1 MERFIEI
8 IKKVMFWFLLLFI
21 SILIFISTFE
31 NGILLSFLSLII
43 IYLFVDKIK
52 IKNFAFFLVLFSFI
66 TKLIAVIVLKIPLR
80 GDYYLMYHASKA
92 VLKGDLSFANDG
104 YFGVF
109 GYQLF
114 NVFYQALILKIFKYG
129 FTLKVLNCIYSSVIT
144 LLIYKISKKVS
155 NEKAARISSL
165 IYLIALYPIY
175 LNTIYGNQ
183 QLSLML
189 ILLGVYL
196 ALEKDNKLKYLL
208 LAGLL
213 IGIGN
218 LERAEGIIYLVSL
231 GIYLFISSS
240 KIKIFLKKIIP
251 VVLIYVLITTSASLI
266 ITKTNISKI
275 GFKNAN
281 PYWKVLCGLSY
292 EHSGKFNY
300 DDETAFIHN
309 KNSEIKEIKR
319 RLTDYKTLPGLF
331 YRKIKVQYL
340 YDDIDQ
346 TFQVNNTKQFSG
358 LILTIILNYI
368 RTINILTILI
378 AFIGQIKRK
387 KREKWELFIIINFL
401 LYFAAYLIIEVNAR
415 YYYNIQ
421 VDIVIL
427 ASIGIAYL
435 ISLREKYK
443 NKNS

>member
-1 MERFIEI
+1 
-8 IKKVMFWFLLLFI
+8 
-21 SILIFISTFE
+21 
-31 NGILLSFLSLII
+31 
-43 IYLFVDKIK
+43 
-52 IKNFAFFLVLFSFI
+52 
-66 TKLIAVIVLKIPLR
+66 
-80 GDYYLMYHASKA
+80 MYHASKS
-92 VLKGDLSFANDG
+92 VLRGDLSFANDG

-114 NVFYQALILKIFKYG
+114 NVFYQSLVLKIFKYG
-129 FTLKVLNCIYSSVIT
+129 FTLKILNCIYSSIIT

-165 IYLIALYPIY
+165 IYGVALYPIY

-189 ILLGVYL
+189 ILLGIYL
-196 ALEKDNKLKYLL
+196 VLEKDNKIKCLL

-213 IGIGN
+213 LGIGN
-218 LERAEGIIYLVSL
+218 LERAEGVIYLATL
-231 GIYLFISSS
+231 GIYLFISSN
-240 KIKIFLKKIIP
+240 KIKIFLKKFLP
-251 VVLIYVLITTSASLI
+251 VALIYILVTTSASLI
-266 ITKTNISKI
+266 ITKANISKI

-281 PYWKVLCGLSY
+281 PYWKVLCGLNY

-300 DDETAFIHN
+300 DDETNYIHD
-309 KNSEIKEIKR
+309 KNSEIKEIKN
-319 RLTDYKTLPGLF
+319 RLTDFKTLPGLF

-358 LILTIILNYI
+358 LILTVILNYI
-368 RTINILTILI
+368 RVINIFTILLVL
-378 AFIGQIKRK
+378 IGQIKRK
-387 KREKWELFIIINFL
+387 QRKDWELFIIINFL
-401 LYFAAYLIIEVNAR
+401 LYFVAYLIIEVNAR

-427 ASIGIAYL
+427 SSIGIAYL
-435 ISLREKYK
+435 INLKEKYK
-443 NKNS
+443 KKNS